1 MVGRPSSFAAT
12 MPASSRR
19 PTPPRWGASS
29 AAPER
34 IVDSRL
40 GEPLLSQDA
49 PGADAAGS
57 KPGPGMVTGPRQR
70 AVDTTLARP
79 AHKHGPSPPAQRRR
93 DRGPTSFTRS
103 AL

>member
-49 PGADAAGS
+49 RAAGAARS
-57 KPGPGMVTGPRQR
+57 KPAPGIVTCPRQR
-70 AVDTTLARP
+70 GGTTDLARP
-79 AHKHGPSPPAQRRR
+79 ALDLSLAQPAELRA
-93 DRGPTSFTRS
+93 
-103 AL
+103 ALEPDAF